1 MAWVFISGA
10 TGFMGRALAA
20 GLLRRGHSVRGLAR
34 PGSESRVAAGSE
46 GVTGNPLDPSTFAH
60 FVPPAD
66 TFVQLVGVAHPSP
79 AKAAEFRLVDLP
91 AARAGV
97 EAARSAGIKHFI
109 YVSVAQPAPVMQEYI
124 AARREGEAAIRASG
138 MSATILRPWYV
149 LGPGRRWPML
159 LRPMYFVAERLPRTR
174 ETARRLGL
182 VTLPQMVA
190 AMIRAVESPPDGVRI
205 LDVSDI
211 RDSSPL

>member
-1 MAWVFISGA
+1 MAGVFISGA
-10 TGFMGRALAA
+10 TGFLGRALAA
-20 GLLRRGHSVRGLAR
+20 GLMRRGHSVRGLAR
-34 PGSESRVAAGSE
+34 QGSESRVAAGCE
-46 GVTGNPLDPSTFAH
+46 GVTGNPLDSSTFAH

-97 EAARSAGIKHFI
+97 EAALSAGIKHFI
-109 YVSVAQPAPVMQEYI
+109 YVSVAQPAPVMHEYV
-124 AARREGEAAIRASG
+124 AARREGEAAIRACG
-138 MSATILRPWYV
+138 INATILRPWYV
-149 LGPGRRWPML
+149 LGPGRRWPTL
-159 LRPMYFVAERLPRTR
+159 LRPMYFIAERLPRTR

-190 AMIRAVESPPDGVRI
+190 AMIRAVESPPDGIRI

-211 RDSSPL
+211 RDSRSL